1 MARKRLVAVAP
12 CVALA
17 AALLAGCGTGD
28 RSSNTATSAA
38 TPSATSTTIPSV
50 AAPDPNVVH
59 NAAVSAAQASVLKV
73 HALAHSCKRQLDGT
87 GFVAAPNRI
96 VTTAHGVA
104 GTDAVSVDVD
114 GKKYDGQVV
123 SFDPNLD
130 IAILDVPN
138 LPTHPLVI
146 ADAPAPTG
154 ADAATLGYALG
165 GPYTAKAAR
174 VREVINLSG
183 PDIYRTTTVTREVY
197 ALRAAVQ
204 HGDSG
209 GPVVDANGHVIGV
222 VFGAAQ
228 DDPDTGFALTAKQV
242 APALATMGNT
252 QPVPT
257 GQCVS

>member
-104 GTDAVSVDVD
+104 GTD
-114 GKKYDGQVV
+114 
-123 SFDPNLD
+123 
-130 IAILDVPN
+130 
-138 LPTHPLVI
+138 
-146 ADAPAPTG
+146 
-154 ADAATLGYALG
+154 
-165 GPYTAKAAR
+165 
-174 VREVINLSG
+174 
-183 PDIYRTTTVTREVY
+183 
-197 ALRAAVQ
+197 
-204 HGDSG
+204 
-209 GPVVDANGHVIGV
+209 
-222 VFGAAQ
+222 
-228 DDPDTGFALTAKQV
+228 
-242 APALATMGNT
+242 
-252 QPVPT
+252 
-257 GQCVS
+257 